1 MLFELGGK
9 RKRLIQV
16 IYALL
21 AFLLAAG
28 LVFFGI
34 GGATGGGGLFDAVG
48 LGGDSASSP
57 QYDQQIDSANETLAQ
72 DPKDEQALLKLARY
86 EFLTGQ
92 DQLETDASTGQR
104 TLTDDSV
111 TSYRAAKDA
120 WERYLK
126 TDPKKPDDNV
136 AALMLQ
142 AYEVTAGIDPATL
155 ESDVNGAYES
165 ALIISKS
172 QPSFGAYTNL
182 ATWAYLAGKDDEAEA
197 AKKKALA
204 EAPDATTRKQVEQQL
219 KAAQQQRQ
227 LVVKALKRNAPDQSQ
242 LQNPLEG
249 LGGSASGLPGT
260 AP

>member
-28 LVFFGI
+28 LIFFGI
-34 GGATGGGGLFDAVG
+34 GGATGGGGLLDAVG
-48 LGGDSASSP
+48 LGGDGASSP
-57 QYDQQIDSANETLAQ
+57 QYDQQIDNANETLAQ
-72 DPKDEQALLKLARY
+72 NPKDEQALLKLARY
-86 EFLTGQ
+86 EFLSGQ
-92 DQLETDASTGQR
+92 DQLDTDASTGQR
-104 TLTDDSV
+104 TLTDEAV
-111 TSYRAAKDA
+111 TSYQAAKDA

-142 AYEVTAGIDPATL
+142 AYEVTAGVDPSTL
-155 ESDVNGAYES
+155 EADVNGGFES
-165 ALIISKS
+165 ARIIAEA

-204 EAPDATTRKQVEQQL
+204 EAPDKTTRQQVEQQL
-219 KAAQQQRQ
+219 KAAQQQRKI
-227 LVVKALKRNAPDQSQ
+227 VEKALKQSAPDQSQ

-249 LGGSASGLPGT
+249 LGGSANGLPAT

>member
-16 IYALL
+16 IYAVL
-21 AFLLAAG
+21 AVLMAVA
-28 LVFFGI
+28 LVGFGI
-34 GGATGGGGLFDAVG
+34 GGATSGGIFDAIG
-48 LGGDSASSP
+48 LGGDGSSSP
-57 QYDQQIDSANETLAQ
+57 QYDQQIDSANEALAQ
-72 DPKDEQALLKLARY
+72 DPKDERALLKLARY
-86 EFLTGQ
+86 EFLSGQ
-92 DQLETDASTGQR
+92 DQLETDAATGQR
-104 TLTDDSV
+104 TLTDEAV
-111 TSYRAAKDA
+111 TSYQAAKDA

-142 AYEVTAGIDPATL
+142 AYQVTAGIDPSKL
-155 ESDVNGAYES
+155 EADVKGGFES
-165 ALIISKS
+165 ARIIAEA

-204 EAPDATTRKQVEQQL
+204 EAPDKTTRQQVSQQL
-219 KAAQQQRQ
+219 KAAQQQRKA
-227 LVVKALKRNAPDQSQ
+227 VEKALKQSAPDESQ